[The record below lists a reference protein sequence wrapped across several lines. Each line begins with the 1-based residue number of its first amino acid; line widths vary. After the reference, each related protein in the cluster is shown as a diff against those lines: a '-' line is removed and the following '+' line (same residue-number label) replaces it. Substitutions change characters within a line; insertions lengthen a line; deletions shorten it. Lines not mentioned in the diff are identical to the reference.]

1 MNRSFAR
8 VGTPKIA
15 RFKIS
20 LFAPAR
26 SAVSEIRLHGPDR
39 LVLPSE
45 LFHSDGP
52 RILGERHQEGV
63 AAELPRSPDA
73 EAAEGVRDRP
83 GFRPCR
89 ENHQVLAGDSR
100 LARRPSGRRG
110 RLLTGRLAA
119 GA

>member
-1 MNRSFAR
+1 MNCSFAR

-26 SAVSEIRLHGPDR
+26 SAVSEIQLHGPDR

-52 RILGERHQEGV
+52 GILGERHQEGV

-73 EAAEGVRDRP
+73 ESAEGVRVRI
-83 GFRPCR
+83 GLGTSR
-89 ENHQVLAGDSR
+89 ESHQVLAGDSR
-100 LARRPSGRRG
+100 L
-110 RLLTGRLAA
+110 
-119 GA
+119 